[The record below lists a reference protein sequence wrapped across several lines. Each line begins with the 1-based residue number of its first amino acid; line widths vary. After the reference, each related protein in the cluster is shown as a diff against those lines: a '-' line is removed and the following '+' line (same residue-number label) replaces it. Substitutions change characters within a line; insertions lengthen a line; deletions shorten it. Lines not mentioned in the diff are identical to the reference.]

1 MTSGAHQSSPA
12 ELKALL
18 EAERRGSPFLVYRD
32 QDGAQVIFELD
43 GVGGRVTVGRRTDNE
58 LALPWD
64 EEVSRVHAQLEAI
77 GHEWALADDGISRNG
92 SYVNGERVVGRRRLR
107 DGDRMCFGDTSIL
120 YRAPGEGG
128 SVATAAV
135 LRGRDAAH
143 LTETQ
148 RRIVIALCRP
158 LHDSAYATPA
168 TNKEIADEVHL
179 SVDAV
184 KAHLRVLFGRFGL
197 DGLPQNSKRARLAA
211 IALVEGVVR
220 RQDF

>member
-1 MTSGAHQSSPA
+1 
-12 ELKALL
+12 
-18 EAERRGSPFLVYRD
+18 
-32 QDGAQVIFELD
+32 
-43 GVGGRVTVGRRTDNE
+43 
-58 LALPWD
+58 
-64 EEVSRVHAQLEAI
+64 
-77 GHEWALADDGISRNG
+77 
-92 SYVNGERVVGRRRLR
+92 
-107 DGDRMCFGDTSIL
+107 MCFGDTVVL

-135 LRGRDAAH
+135 LRGRDAAQ